1 MALVAFIVIA
11 TIGITDMK
19 RAERAEYESVTFT
32 WPTTGLATLLP
43 KPASTWGTMPF
54 NDDSYLSFE
63 VRGCDEEA
71 YSAYVEACQAKGF
84 DVEPE
89 WIGDY
94 SYYAYDA
101 EGNRLSLHLFT
112 SSSEMSVSID
122 GALELDELTW
132 PTFGLAAN
140 LPAPASHTGKV
151 TTDSSSVWQAT
162 IGQTALE
169 DYAAY
174 VDELLAA
181 GFDQAYKRG
190 DESFSGTNAE
200 GIQATVRYAGANRMT
215 VRVESPDIQTQQAS
229 KVQG

>member
-1 MALVAFIVIA
+1 MALVAFIVFA

-19 RAERAEYESVTFT
+19 RTEQAQYESATFT
-32 WPTTGLATLLP
+32 WPETGLATLLP
-43 KPASTWGTMPF
+43 EPASTWGTMPF
-54 NDDSYLSFE
+54 NSDSYLSFE
-63 VRGCDEEA
+63 VRGCDKA
-71 YSAYVEACQAKGF
+71 SYSAYVEACQAKGF

-112 SSSEMSVSID
+112 STSVMDVSID
-122 GALELDELTW
+122 GATKLDELVW
-132 PTFGLAAN
+132 PTFGLAAS
-140 LPAPASHTGKV
+140 LPAPASHIGKV
-151 TTDSSSVWQAT
+151 TTDSSSAWQAT
-162 IGQTALE
+162 IGQTALD

-181 GFDQAYKRG
+181 GFDQDYKRG

-200 GIQATVRYAGANRMT
+200 GIQVTVRYAGANRMT
-215 VRVESPDIQTQQAS
+215 VRAEAAQE
-229 KVQG
+229 

>member
-1 MALVAFIVIA
+1 
-11 TIGITDMK
+11 
-19 RAERAEYESVTFT
+19 
-32 WPTTGLATLLP
+32 
-43 KPASTWGTMPF
+43 MPF

-63 VRGCDEEA
+63 VRGCSEEA

-101 EGNRLSLHLFT
+101 EGNRLSLHLYTGT
-112 SSSEMSVSID
+112 SVMDVSLN
-122 GALELDELTW
+122 GATMLDELAW

-140 LPAPASHTGKV
+140 LPAPVSHTGKV
-151 TTDSSSVWQAT
+151 TTDSSSAWQAT
-162 IGQTALE
+162 IGQTTLD

-181 GFDQAYKRG
+181 GFDQDYKRG
-190 DESFSGTNAE
+190 DESFSGTSTD
-200 GIQATVRYAGANRMT
+200 GIHVEVRYAGANRMT
-215 VRVESPDIQTQQAS
+215 VRAEAA
-229 KVQG
+229 QG